1 MKIIATQISPTPN
14 AQHPMQGKVA
24 MMKVKGT
31 VGDCGAGVSAFFP
44 IPQIPFFVLG
54 ARRGGN

>member
-1 MKIIATQISPTPN
+1 
-14 AQHPMQGKVA
+14 MQGKVA